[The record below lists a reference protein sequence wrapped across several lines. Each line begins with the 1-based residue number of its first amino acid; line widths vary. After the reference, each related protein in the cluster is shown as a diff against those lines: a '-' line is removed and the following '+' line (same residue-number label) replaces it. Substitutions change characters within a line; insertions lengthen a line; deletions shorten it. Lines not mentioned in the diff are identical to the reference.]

1 MEKAAQISQVVRQ
14 ASFQQQADRA
24 EPHRQRLEQL
34 EQAAAAAGVSD
45 RQFQQ
50 MCFEALAE
58 FLAPYPDGRQPQ
70 PTREGAAAI
79 DRLVNSILHPKRKN
93 RRTALALAMLEHL
106 DKSGRIN
113 DRVFLLRQLE
123 VVGEGESVDR
133 LSALLGA
140 QDAILRHYALRA
152 LECNPAPGAAAA
164 ILAALEKTTD
174 AGWQVAL
181 INSLGARREK
191 TAVPALA
198 KYLHAKQIEVA
209 SAAAMA
215 LGNIG
220 TAEAAG
226 ALGAAAGK
234 ASAEL
239 KPALAEA
246 RLLAGER
253 LRTAGQTEA
262 AEKIFAAVAAEVQQR
277 HLKIA
282 ALRGRVLC
290 RPQQSLSLLI
300 DALRSDDP
308 EIQATA
314 ARLTLEVPGA
324 EVGQKLLAVLPQLPA
339 SAQALL
345 LEALAERKGR

>member
-1 MEKAAQISQVVRQ
+1 VSL
-14 ASFQQQADRA
+14 QQQADRA
-24 EPHRQRLEQL
+24 EPHLQRLEQL
-34 EQAAAAAGVSD
+34 EQAAGAAGVTD

-50 MCFEALAE
+50 MCFDALAE

-79 DRLVNSILHPKRKN
+79 DKLVHSVLHPGRKN

-106 DKSGRIN
+106 EKSARLN

-123 VVGEGESVDR
+123 LIGEGESVAR
-133 LSALLGA
+133 LSALLA
-140 QDAILRHYALRA
+140 AEDATLRHYALRA
-152 LECNPAPGAAAA
+152 LQCNPTPSAAAA

-174 AGWQVAL
+174 ADWQVTL
-181 INSLGARREK
+181 INALGARREK
-191 TAVPALA
+191 TAVPVLA
-198 KYLHAKQIEVA
+198 KYLHHKQVEVA
-209 SAAAMA
+209 RAAALA

-226 ALGAAAGK
+226 ALGAVAAK

-239 KPALAEA
+239 RPALAEA
-246 RLLAGER
+246 RLLAAER

-262 AEKIFAAVAAEVQQR
+262 AEKIFTAVAAEAQQR

-290 RPQQSLSLLI
+290 RPQQSLPLLI
-300 DALRSDDP
+300 EALRSDDP
-308 EIQATA
+308 QIQATA
-314 ARLTLEVPGA
+314 ARLTLEVPGPEA
-324 EVGQKLLAVLPQLPA
+324 GQKLLAVLPQLPA
-339 SAQALL
+339 SAQAFL

>member
-1 MEKAAQISQVVRQ
+1 MNTVAQISQVVRQ

-34 EQAAAAAGVSD
+34 EQAAGAAGVTD

-50 MCFEALAE
+50 MCLEALAE
-58 FLAPYPDGRQPQ
+58 FLSPDPEGRPPQ

-106 DKSGRIN
+106 DKTARIN
-113 DRVFLLRQLE
+113 DRVFLLRQLA
-123 VVGEGESVDR
+123 VVGEGESVAR
-133 LSALLGA
+133 LSALLAGD
-140 QDAILRHYALRA
+140 DAILRHYALRA

-164 ILAALEKTTD
+164 IVAALEKATD
-174 AGWQVAL
+174 SDWQVAL

-198 KYLHAKQIEVA
+198 KYLDNKQVEVA
-209 SAAAMA
+209 RAAAMA

-220 TAEAAG
+220 TAEAVK
-226 ALGAAAGK
+226 ALEGVAGK

-239 KPALAEA
+239 KPLLAEA
-246 RLLAGER
+246 RLLAAER

-262 AEKIFAAVAAEVQQR
+262 AEKIFAAVATEVQQR

-290 RPQQSLSLLI
+290 RPQQALPLLI
-300 DALRSDDP
+300 NALRSDDL

-314 ARLTLEVPGA
+314 ARLTLEVPGPQA
-324 EVGQKLLAVLPQLPA
+324 GQKLLAVLPKLPP
-339 SAQALL
+339 SAQAFL